1 MLYLI
6 IGISAGIM
14 IALLFVFANS
24 AKRIDIVTKPEL
36 DAELTPAQAIRQLQ
50 EIKPYFAYKGKT
62 WTALDMAIAAIM
74 ANEAIKGEE
83 HRDNGE
89 NDIL

>member
-74 ANEAIKGEE
+74 ANEKGEE
-83 HRDNGE
+83 KKIDV
-89 NDIL
+89 